1 MSSEQF
7 NYNDLLLDGAM
18 DIILEAADEA
28 TPRVTESTFKSTV
41 VSILQRPFHK
51 GHLQAYL
58 RFVKELTNP
67 LHVVSDD
74 NPREILFTVPALIQS
89 FVPSLPT
96 RGAPNTEN
104 AMRAIHAESDRGV
117 DINPVIAKYLKNITQ
132 VKNHGEAVLTPLRE
146 ILLRYGV
153 EIDISDENDLVR
165 DVETAP
171 VKPVA
176 EAPLDSSYT
185 DEYE

>member
-1 MSSEQF
+1 MTDSPL
-7 NYNDLLLDGAM
+7 NYGDLLLGSAM
-18 DIILEAADEA
+18 DTILEAADEQ
-28 TPRVTESTFKSTV
+28 TPKVTESVFKSNV
-41 VSILQRPFHK
+41 VAILQRPFHK

-58 RFVKELTNP
+58 RYVKELTNP

-74 NPREILFTVPALIQS
+74 DPREVLFTVPALIQS
-89 FVPSLPT
+89 FVPSLPG

-104 AMRAIHAESDRGV
+104 TMRAIHTESDRGV
-117 DINPVIAKYLKNITQ
+117 DINPIVASHLRNITQ
-132 VKNHGEAVLTPLRE
+132 VKKHSEAVLTPLRE

-165 DVETAP
+165 DLPTTPAA
-171 VKPVA
+171 PVA
-176 EAPLDSSYT
+176 ETQLDSSFT